1 MSTNDN
7 LSDFER
13 TFGKKDDTNTAAA
26 GNGSNE
32 NRHLKPKA
40 QVWINVGYE
49 IDSTDKDG
57 NAIVEFISLPT
68 GIPVDTMDSLPANQR
83 DPYFQMKQQASNKLL
98 DQVKARGAKLQPG
111 EEVVIGA
118 RGSLQ
123 IQIRRVK
130 AEAEIVD
137 AGQNTLIA
145 ELAL

>member
-1 MSTNDN
+1 MSNDN

-13 TFGKKDDTNTAAA
+13 TFGRRDQTLSNTNT
-26 GNGSNE
+26 NGPSD
-32 NRHLKPKA
+32 RQLKPKA
-40 QVWINVGYE
+40 TVWINVGYE

-83 DPYFQMKQQASNKLL
+83 DAYFQMKQQASNKLL
-98 DQVKARGAKLQPG
+98 EQVKARGLKLEPG
-111 EEVVIGA
+111 EEVIIGE

-130 AEAEIVD
+130 ADAEIVD
-137 AGQNTLIA
+137 QSRNSLIA
-145 ELAL
+145 ELSL